1 MLMKVILWAIL
12 LGSLVMGYF
21 GYQSGSATNAAIG
34 IGLIIL
40 AGFTLFFLLKI
51 FLHLGFVVVKILL
64 FVALI
69 AIIAISGLKGCQYLM
84 GQGRQVNQQQ
94 VAEVQSFENEIA
106 GEGMLS
112 RISSF
117 FSLSKKGTQKASVNN
132 DQPTKKRNTRTAPQ
146 PTQALPSTVNGTIS
160 AVRSGYLVKIDSHFV
175 KLYGIDAPDPKQN
188 CINRR
193 GENYTC
199 GHMSKQML
207 ERLALGKNALC
218 QVVGGDYNGN
228 YIATC
233 RIGSFDVGASMVS
246 AGWAVAD
253 RSVTQVYTPYEEK
266 AHKKRIG
273 LWAGKFVAPW
283 QDRANRTR
291 QERSAQKGGKGFWE
305 SLFK

>member
-69 AIIAISGLKGCQYLM
+69 AIIVLSGLKGCQYLM

-106 GEGMLS
+106 GENMFG

-117 FSLSKKGTQKASVNN
+117 FSLSRKGTPKSSGHGEKALERNPIATRSV
-132 DQPTKKRNTRTAPQ
+132 P
-146 PTQALPSTVNGTIS
+146 ALPATLSGVINS
-160 AVRSGYLVKIDSHFV
+160 VRSGYLVKIDSHFV

-199 GHMSKQML
+199 GHTSKQML

-218 QVVGGDYNGN
+218 QVVGGDYSGN

-233 RIGSFDVGASMVS
+233 RIGSFDIGASMVS

-253 RSVTQVYTPYEEK
+253 RAVTQVYTPYEEK

-273 LWAGKFVAPW
+273 LWSGKFVAPW
-283 QDRANRTR
+283 QDRANRARKEKSAR
-291 QERSAQKGGKGFWE
+291 QDGKGFWE